1 MSKTSIILDDR
12 RTRKHESGEV
22 LYQQTAIV
30 GGRGG
35 WGRFFHLKSLPIGR
49 DERNA
54 GLERTLSVLLLEHL
68 NHSRG
73 FNLSLDREI
82 EIAAQAGYSSIEPW
96 IEKIHDY
103 VEKGG
108 KLADLKKRLDDL
120 GVTVESA
127 IGFAN
132 WISENE
138 SERNKGLE
146 QSRHDMDALAKIGG
160 KRIAAPPVGAP
171 GNERLDL
178 MRVAERYR
186 KLLELGLEIGVAPQ
200 VEIWGA
206 SKNLSRLGE
215 AVFVAVESGHPQ
227 ACILPDVYH
236 IYKGG
241 SDFSG
246 LALLNADCVQ
256 VFHFN
261 DYPADPPR
269 EKIGD
274 ADRVF
279 PGDGIAPLKDIVR
292 MLQQYGKPVVLS
304 LELFNPAYWKGDPVE
319 VARQGLRKLQ
329 AVAKI

>member
-1 MSKTSIILDDR
+1 M
-12 RTRKHESGEV
+12 GM
-22 LYQQTAIV
+22 
-30 GGRGG
+30 
-35 WGRFFHLKSLPIGR
+35 
-49 DERNA
+49 A
-54 GLERTLSVLLLEHL
+54 GLGLAFGLKTTTPGAQEKAAASSSDGFRFCLNTSTL
-68 NHSRG
+68 RG
-73 FNLSLDREI
+73 FNLSLEEEV
-82 EIAAQAGYSSIEPW
+82 EIAAKAGFSAIEPW
-96 IEKIHDY
+96 IEKIHASNQ
-103 VEKGG
+103 KGG
-108 KLADLKKRLDDL
+108 NLADLKKRLDDL
-120 GVTVESA
+120 GLTVESG

-138 SERNKGLE
+138 TERNKGLE
-146 QSRHDMDALAKIGG
+146 QARRDMEALAKIGG
-160 KRIAAPPVGAP
+160 KRIAAPPAGAP

-186 KLLELGLEIGVAPQ
+186 KLLDIGLEIGVIPQ

-215 AVFVAVESGHPQ
+215 AVFVAVECGHPKG
-227 ACILPDVYH
+227 CILPDVYH

-261 DYPADPPR
+261 DYPANPPR

-279 PGDGIAPLKDIVR
+279 PGDGVAPLKDITR
-292 MLQQYGKPVVLS
+292 MLKQYGKPVVLS
-304 LELFNPAYWKGDPVE
+304 LELFNPVYWKGDPLE
-319 VARQGLRKLQ
+319 VARQGLKKLQ
-329 AVAKI
+329 TAIKI

>member
-1 MSKTSIILDDR
+1 MIEG
-12 RTRKHESGEV
+12 HESMNRE
-22 LYQQTAIV
+22 
-30 GGRGG
+30 
-35 WGRFFHLKSLPIGR
+35 KSYTSRRQLLAGV
-49 DERNA
+49 A
-54 GLERTLSVLLLEHL
+54 GLGTVSSLKALPSGVTKETPVSNEHFRFCL
-68 NHSRG
+68 NTSTIRG

-82 EIAAQAGYSSIEPW
+82 EIAAQAGFTAIEPW
-96 IEKIHDY
+96 IEKIHGH
-103 VEKGG
+103 VQKGG
-108 KLADLKKRLDDL
+108 NLADLKKRLDDL
-120 GVTVESA
+120 GLTVESA

-146 QSRHDMDALAKIGG
+146 QARRDMDAVAKIGG

-269 EKIGD
+269 DKIGD